1 VPTIPNFDIATDLKV
16 EFYLAGAG
24 TNDFIIG
31 VSRLGGPS
39 VLADTSGGSPS
50 FAWSDLSCV
59 VNKAELSIGGSLVD
73 YIYFQPEPGSAN
85 LILQSLEY
93 DPAYSASF
101 RPGVP
106 VRVTLDDGTVD
117 QVIWSGYVDTIQ
129 TSYDPDGNNL
139 IQVSAF
145 DSFKRLMN
153 TRFPVFDTEV
163 GPGYINPGDQLDL
176 IAGYFG
182 TSTHPS
188 SQALEGEILDRYEE
202 DVIPSPYVYEAIQI
216 GLAIFW
222 IDPETEEFVYI
233 NRPITSTPPVG
244 TPVIGNNHGTPNHLC
259 MSNIVT
265 GLTDNV
271 VYNSLLARLESVP
284 SIKILKENAD
294 SIELYGKYA
303 VDVSVNTTNSGAF
316 LDWVNKVFQQYP
328 TNLVEQVETPAIDRL
343 GELTEAAFF
352 VPGQIVGVK
361 YDNDIVTIDDYFTVI
376 KVNHFIDSNNWFTT
390 LDLWNGA

>member
-31 VSRLGGPS
+31 VSRLGGPN
-39 VLADTSGGSPS
+39 VLADIPGGEPS
-50 FAWSDLSCV
+50 FAWSDLSCI

-85 LILQSLEY
+85 IILQSLEY

-106 VRVTLDDGTVD
+106 VRVRLDNGVVD
-117 QVIWSGYVDTIQ
+117 EVIWQGKVDTIQ
-129 TSYDPDGNNL
+129 NSYDPNGKNL
-139 IQVSAF
+139 LQVTAF
-145 DSFKRLMN
+145 DSFRELMN
-153 TRFPVFDTEV
+153 TRFPVFDTEL
-163 GPGYINPGDQLDL
+163 GSGYVSPSEQLEI
-176 IAGYFG
+176 IAENFG
-182 TSTHPS
+182 TTIHPDS
-188 SQALEGEILDRYEE
+188 ETLVGEILDRYEE
-202 DVIPSPYVYEAIQI
+202 NVIPAPYVYEAIQI

-222 IDPETEEFVYI
+222 IDPATQQFFYI
-233 NRPITSTPPVG
+233 NRPITSTPPTG
-244 TPVIGNNHGTPNHLC
+244 TPVIGNDHGSANHLC
-259 MSNIVT
+259 MSDIVT
-265 GLTDNV
+265 GLTDDV
-271 VYNSLLARLESVP
+271 LYNSLYATLESNP
-284 SIKILKENAD
+284 AIFILKENQD

-316 LDWVNKVFQQYP
+316 LDWVNKVFEQYP
-328 TNLVEQVETPAIDRL
+328 TNLVQQVETPAIDRL

-352 VPGQIVGVK
+352 APGQVVGVK
-361 YDNDIVTIDDYFTVI
+361 YDNDIITIDDYFTVI
-376 KVNHFIDSNNWFTT
+376 KVNHFIDNNNWFTT